1 MLHECNSNV
10 FTYLHDEKSCIE
22 IIHSIKDKIY
32 IFTNQYFQLL
42 LADYFLIHSY
52 CRQAICF
59 DLFFCEYF
67 LGRIITNNAETTK

>member
-32 IFTNQYFQLL
+32 IYKPYFQLL
-42 LADYFLIHSY
+42 LADYILSIRIVVKQSALIYSF
-52 CRQAICF
+52 A
-59 DLFFCEYF
+59 
-67 LGRIITNNAETTK
+67 NASWEE